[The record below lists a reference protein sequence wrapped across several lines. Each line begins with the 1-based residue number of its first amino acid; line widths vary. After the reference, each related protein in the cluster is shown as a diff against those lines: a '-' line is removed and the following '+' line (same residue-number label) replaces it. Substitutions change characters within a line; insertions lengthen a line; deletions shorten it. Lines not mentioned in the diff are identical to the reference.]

1 VIAQATG
8 EVSRFS
14 QLLKE
19 YKKAPQVTRQRI
31 YLESMEEVLSKTSTV
46 MVDVKGGNNLLYLP
60 LDKLGNRT
68 SDSGSENVIGS
79 SRSSAVP
86 QQTRTI
92 NNSTRPSGRGRDVR
106 GR

>member
-1 VIAQATG
+1 
-8 EVSRFS
+8 
-14 QLLKE
+14 
-19 YKKAPQVTRQRI
+19 
-31 YLESMEEVLSKTSTV
+31 
-46 MVDVKGGNNLLYLP
+46 

-92 NNSTRPSGRGRDVR
+92 TNSTRPSGRGRDVR